1 MSASPRRKSKSLF
14 RITYRDG
21 ATVTTTATD
30 SVLAGVQAERQ
41 RPGAIKSIKF
51 LKKVSNS

>member
-1 MSASPRRKSKSLF
+1 MSASPSRKPKSLF

-51 LKKVSNS
+51 LKKVSHG